1 MTKRFIAKI
10 NIFTVY
16 YLNGSMHHLKK
27 KDTYFKNIGDSGIIF
42 SSGVSVK
49 HFRNTEQQ
57 LEFLDV
63 VLAGSLASQ
72 LIRI

>member
-16 YLNGSMHHLKK
+16 YLNGSMHHFRKKTYLLKK
-27 KDTYFKNIGDSGIIF
+27 IGRLRYDSGSF
-42 SSGVSVK
+42 CQ
-49 HFRNTEQQ
+49 TLQ